1 VPRRFAM
8 VDALPHNA
16 AGKADRAAA
25 LRLIQRAS

>member
-1 VPRRFAM
+1 M